1 MCDLILHFPFRG
13 CRLIKEIPVIGRQA
27 IAIILL
33 LALVAC
39 ADKFDYSKGAQ
50 LTGGNPEVGREKI
63 VAHDCHSCHEIPG
76 IPVNANR
83 KGPDLKHWSRRSK
96 IANNWPN
103 TPENLEDYIRHPDRM
118 MHGKGVKSEISMPSV
133 NAEDAKNI
141 AAYLYSI
148 E

>member
-1 MCDLILHFPFRG
+1 MRLRDLAG
-13 CRLIKEIPVIGRQA
+13 GRLVLAE
-27 IAIILL
+27 L
-33 LALVAC
+33 LALSIMASLLGC
-39 ADKFDYSKGAQ
+39 ADSFDYAKGAQ
-50 LTGGNPEVGREKI
+50 MTGGDPQVGKEKVI
-63 VAHDCHSCHEIPG
+63 SHDCHSCHEIPG
-76 IPVNANR
+76 VPVNANR
-83 KGPDLKHWSRRSK
+83 KGPGLTHWSRKSK
-96 IANNWPN
+96 IADQWPN